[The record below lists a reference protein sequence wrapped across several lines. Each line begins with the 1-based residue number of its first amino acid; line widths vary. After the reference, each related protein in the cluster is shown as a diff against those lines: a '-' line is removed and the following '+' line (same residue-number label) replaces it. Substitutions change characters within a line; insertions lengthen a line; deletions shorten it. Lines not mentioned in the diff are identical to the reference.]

1 MLTSFLYNI
10 KQRLLA
16 FIAKKFDFLHCV
28 GKYTFIVHDSEGNL
42 KQRLEVYNLVTT
54 VGKALIAGR
63 LSAVGAPAAA
73 LYIAVGTGATAAAA
87 GDTALQAE
95 IVDSG
100 LERVL
105 GTGSLT
111 TTTTTNDT
119 FHLTTTFTV
128 TGIKAVTEVGIL
140 NASSSGTL
148 LSRRVASAVNV
159 ASGDS
164 LTVNY
169 DLQFT

>member
-1 MLTSFLYNI
+1 MFNSFLYNL
-10 KQRLLA
+10 KQRFLCWA
-16 FIAKKFDFLHCV
+16 AKKFEFLHCV
-28 GKYTFIVHDSEGNL
+28 GKYTFIVHDRFGNE

-73 LYIAVGTGATAAAA
+73 LYIAVGTGTNAAAA
-87 GDTALQAE
+87 GDTALQTE
-95 IVDSG
+95 ITDSG

-105 GTGSLT
+105 GTASLT
-111 TTTTTNDT
+111 TTTTTDDT

-128 TGIKAVTEVGIL
+128 TGTKAVTEVGIL
-140 NASSSGTL
+140 NASSTGTL

-159 ASGDS
+159 ANGDS